1 MKRTYC
7 GDIDN
12 KSINETLTVKGWVNT
27 RRDHGGVIFIDLRD
41 HTGIIQIVFNPNS
54 KKIFDI
60 AQSLRSEFVL
70 EIKGVINKRLEG
82 TINKD
87 MPTGE
92 IELIAKELL
101 ILNTSKTPPFKIND
115 EKINEDL
122 RLQYR
127 YIDLRS
133 SKMQDNLRFRSNL
146 YKIIRNHLSNN
157 NFNEIETPILTK
169 PTPEGARDYLVP
181 SRVHKASFFALPQS
195 PQIFKQLLMISGMDK
210 YFQIAKCFRDEDLR
224 ADRQPEFTQL
234 DIECSFCNED
244 DIINLTESL
253 MNNIFKSLIDKDSNL
268 EFPRMRYEDAMKKYG
283 CDKPDLRN
291 PLELEDI
298 TQLMIKTEFKVFK
311 DCTGSEKKRIVALN
325 VPNGS
330 AMSRKNIDKYTELVK
345 NFGAKGLAYF
355 KIDNV
360 TDIEKGIISPIR
372 KFLSDKEVEDI
383 LDIVKPKN
391 GDLIF
396 FSADTSDI
404 VNSSMSSLI
413 NVLGK
418 DLDIIE
424 EGYKFLWITD
434 YPMFEY
440 ENNTD
445 KLTSLHHP
453 FTSPSEDTKDNFT
466 DKTLSRAYDLTLNG
480 NEIGGGSVR
489 IHNKSLQ
496 LSVFKALGLT
506 DEEIE
511 SKFGFFL
518 QALDYG
524 CPPHAGIAFGL
535 DRLVMI
541 LMHLPSIRDSIAFP
555 KTQSSACLLTDAPT
569 EISASQLREL
579 SIKTNKIN

>member
-7 GDIDN
+7 GEIDI
-12 KSINETLTVKGWVNT
+12 KSINESLTVKGWVNT

-41 HTGIIQIVFNPNS
+41 HTGILQIVFNPDAE
-54 KKIFDI
+54 KIFEL
-60 AQSLRSEFVL
+60 AQSLRSEYVL
-70 EIKGVINKRLEG
+70 EITGTIKKRLVG

-92 IELIAKELL
+92 IELIAEQLL
-101 ILNTSKTPPFKIND
+101 ILNTSKTPPFQIND
-115 EKINEDL
+115 SKTNEDL

-127 YIDLRS
+127 YIDLRG
-133 SKMQDNLRFRSNL
+133 SKMQDNLRFRSKL
-146 YKIIRNHLSNN
+146 YNSIRNHLCNN

-181 SRVHKASFFALPQS
+181 SRVHKTNFFALPQS
-195 PQIFKQLLMISGMDK
+195 PQLFKQLLMISGMDK

-234 DIECSFCNED
+234 DIECSFSNED

-253 MNNIFKSLIDKDSNL
+253 MRKIFTSLLDKNASL
-268 EFPRMRYEDAMKKYG
+268 EFPRMTYKESMYKYG

-291 PLELEDI
+291 PLQLKDI
-298 TQLMIKTEFKVFK
+298 TKMMGDTEFKVFK
-311 DCTGSEKKRIVALN
+311 DCANNENKRIVALN

-330 AMSRKNIDKYTELVK
+330 MMSRKNIDNYTDLVK
-345 NFGAKGLAYF
+345 SFGAKGLAYF
-355 KIDNV
+355 KIDEINN
-360 TDIEKGIISPIR
+360 IEEGITSPIK
-372 KFLSDKEVEDI
+372 KFLSNQEIKDI
-383 LDIVKPKN
+383 LSIVKPKN

-396 FSADTSDI
+396 FSADTLDI
-404 VNSSMSSLI
+404 VNSSMSALI
-413 NVLGK
+413 HNLGK

-424 EGYKFLWITD
+424 DGYKFLWIID

-440 ENNTD
+440 ENNTN

-453 FTSPSEDTKDNFT
+453 FTSPFEDDTAEFT
-466 DKTLSRAYDLTLNG
+466 NQTLSRAYDLTLNG

-489 IHNKSLQ
+489 IHKKSLQ
-496 LSVFKALGLT
+496 LKVFKALGLT

-511 SKFGFFL
+511 KKFGFFL
-518 QALDYG
+518 KALEYG

-541 LMHLPSIRDSIAFP
+541 LKNLPSIRDTIAFP

-569 EISASQLREL
+569 EINSSQLREL
-579 SIKTNKIN
+579 SIKTSKIN

>member
-12 KSINETLTVKGWVNT
+12 KSINEILTVKGWVNT

-41 HTGIIQIVFNPNS
+41 HTGILQIVFNPDT
-54 KKIFDI
+54 KKIFDK
-60 AQSLRSEFVL
+60 AQSLRSEYVL
-70 EIKGVINKRLEG
+70 EITGTIKKRLEG
-82 TINKD
+82 TINND
-87 MPTGE
+87 MLTGE
-92 IELIAKELL
+92 IELIAEKLL
-101 ILNTSKTPPFKIND
+101 ILNTSKTQPFQIND
-115 EKINEDL
+115 GKINEDL

-127 YIDLRS
+127 YIDLRG
-133 SKMQDNLRFRSNL
+133 SKMQENLRFRSKL
-146 YKIIRNHLSNN
+146 YNAIRNHLCSN

-181 SRVHKASFFALPQS
+181 SRVHKTNFFALPQS
-195 PQIFKQLLMISGMDK
+195 PQLFKQLLMISGMDK

-234 DIECSFCNED
+234 DIECSFSNED

-253 MNNIFKSLIDKDSNL
+253 MRKIFTSLFDTNANL
-268 EFPRMRYEDAMKKYG
+268 EFPRMTYTESMDKYG

-291 PLELEDI
+291 PLELKDI
-298 TQLMIKTEFKVFK
+298 TKMMSDTEFKVFK
-311 DCTGSEKKRIVALN
+311 DCTNNEKRRIVALN

-330 AMSRKNIDKYTELVK
+330 MMSRKNIDNYTDLVK
-345 NFGAKGLAYF
+345 TLGAKGLAYF
-355 KIDNV
+355 KIDDVSN
-360 TDIEKGIISPIR
+360 IEEGITSHVK
-372 KFLSDKEVEDI
+372 KFLSNQEIKDI
-383 LDIVKPKN
+383 LNTVKPKN

-396 FSADTSDI
+396 FSADTLDI
-404 VNSSMSSLI
+404 VNSSMSALI
-413 NVLGK
+413 HKLGK

-424 EGYKFLWITD
+424 DGYKFLWIID

-440 ENNTD
+440 ENNTN

-453 FTSPSEDTKDNFT
+453 FTSPFEDDTDEFT
-466 DKTLSRAYDLTLNG
+466 NQTLSRAYDLTLNG

-489 IHNKSLQ
+489 IHKKLLQ
-496 LSVFKALGLT
+496 LKVFKALGLT

-511 SKFGFFL
+511 KKFGFFL
-518 QALDYG
+518 KALEYG

-541 LMHLPSIRDSIAFP
+541 LKNLPSIRDTIAFP

-569 EISASQLREL
+569 EINSSQLREL
-579 SIKTNKIN
+579 SIKTSKIN

>member
-7 GDIDN
+7 GEIDN
-12 KSINETLTVKGWVNT
+12 KSINEILTVKGWVNT

-41 HTGIIQIVFNPNS
+41 HTGILQIVFNPDA

-60 AQSLRSEFVL
+60 AQSLRSEYVL
-70 EIKGVINKRLEG
+70 EITGTIKKRLEG
-82 TINKD
+82 TINND
-87 MPTGE
+87 MLTGE
-92 IELIAKELL
+92 IELIAEKLL
-101 ILNTSKTPPFKIND
+101 ILNTSKTPPFQIND
-115 EKINEDL
+115 GKTNEDL

-127 YIDLRS
+127 YIDLRG
-133 SKMQDNLRFRSNL
+133 SKMQDNLRFRSKL
-146 YKIIRNHLSNN
+146 YNAIRNHLCSN

-181 SRVHKASFFALPQS
+181 SRVHKTNFFALPQS
-195 PQIFKQLLMISGMDK
+195 PQLFKQLLMISGMDK

-234 DIECSFCNED
+234 DIECSFSNED

-253 MNNIFKSLIDKDSNL
+253 MRKIFTSLLDKNANL
-268 EFPRMRYEDAMKKYG
+268 QFPRMTYAESMDKYG

-291 PLELEDI
+291 PLELKDI
-298 TQLMIKTEFKVFK
+298 TKMMSDTEFKVFK
-311 DCTGSEKKRIVALN
+311 DCTNNEKRRIVALN

-330 AMSRKNIDKYTELVK
+330 IMSRKNIDNYTDLVK
-345 NFGAKGLAYF
+345 TFGAKGLAYF
-355 KIDNV
+355 KIDDVSN
-360 TDIEKGIISPIR
+360 IEEGITSPIK
-372 KFLSDKEVEDI
+372 KFLSNQEIKDI
-383 LDIVKPKN
+383 LNTVNPKN

-396 FSADTSDI
+396 FSADTLDI
-404 VNSSMSSLI
+404 VNNSMSALI
-413 NVLGK
+413 YNLGK

-424 EGYKFLWITD
+424 DGYKFLWIVD

-440 ENNTD
+440 ENNTN

-453 FTSPSEDTKDNFT
+453 FTSPFEDDTAEFT
-466 DKTLSRAYDLTLNG
+466 NKTLSRAYDLTLNG

-489 IHNKSLQ
+489 IHKKSLQ
-496 LSVFKALGLT
+496 LKVFKALGLT

-511 SKFGFFL
+511 KKFGFFL
-518 QALDYG
+518 KALEYG

-541 LMHLPSIRDSIAFP
+541 LKNLPSIRDTIAFP

-569 EISASQLREL
+569 EINSSQLREL
-579 SIKTNKIN
+579 SIKTSKIN

>member
-7 GDIDN
+7 GEIDN
-12 KSINETLTVKGWVNT
+12 KSINEILTVKGWVNT

-41 HTGIIQIVFNPNS
+41 HTGILQIVFNPDT

-60 AQSLRSEFVL
+60 AQSLRSEYVL
-70 EIKGVINKRLEG
+70 EITGTIKKRLEG
-82 TINKD
+82 TINND
-87 MPTGE
+87 MLTGE
-92 IELIAKELL
+92 IELIAEKLL
-101 ILNTSKTPPFKIND
+101 ILNTSKTPPFQIND
-115 EKINEDL
+115 GKINEDL

-127 YIDLRS
+127 YIDLRG
-133 SKMQDNLRFRSNL
+133 SKMQENLRFRSKL
-146 YKIIRNHLSNN
+146 YNAIRNHLCSN

-181 SRVHKASFFALPQS
+181 SRVHKTNFFALPQS
-195 PQIFKQLLMISGMDK
+195 PQLFKQLLMISGMDK

-234 DIECSFCNED
+234 DIECSFSNED

-253 MNNIFKSLIDKDSNL
+253 MRKIFTSLFDTNANL
-268 EFPRMRYEDAMKKYG
+268 EFPRMTYTESMEKYG

-291 PLELEDI
+291 PLELKDI
-298 TQLMIKTEFKVFK
+298 TKMMSDTEFKVFK
-311 DCTGSEKKRIVALN
+311 DCTNNEKRRIVALN

-330 AMSRKNIDKYTELVK
+330 MMSRKNIDNYTDLVK
-345 NFGAKGLAYF
+345 TFGAKGLAYF
-355 KIDNV
+355 KIDDVSN
-360 TDIEKGIISPIR
+360 IEEGITSPIK
-372 KFLSDKEVEDI
+372 KFLSNQEIKDI
-383 LDIVKPKN
+383 LNTVNPKN

-396 FSADTSDI
+396 FSADTLDI
-404 VNSSMSSLI
+404 VNNSMSALI
-413 NVLGK
+413 YNLGK

-424 EGYKFLWITD
+424 DGYKFLWIVD

-440 ENNTD
+440 ENNTN

-453 FTSPSEDTKDNFT
+453 FTSPFEDDTDEFT
-466 DKTLSRAYDLTLNG
+466 NKTLSRAYDLTLNG

-489 IHNKSLQ
+489 IHKKSLQ
-496 LSVFKALGLT
+496 LKVFKALGLT

-511 SKFGFFL
+511 KKFGFFL
-518 QALDYG
+518 KALEYG

-541 LMHLPSIRDSIAFP
+541 LKNLPSIRDTIAFP

-569 EISASQLREL
+569 EINSSQLREL
-579 SIKTNKIN
+579 SIKTSKIN

>member
-7 GDIDN
+7 GEIDN
-12 KSINETLTVKGWVNT
+12 KSINEILTVKGWVNT

-41 HTGIIQIVFNPNS
+41 HTGILQIVFNPDA

-60 AQSLRSEFVL
+60 AQSLRSEYVL
-70 EIKGVINKRLEG
+70 EITGTIKKRLEG
-82 TINKD
+82 TINND
-87 MPTGE
+87 MLTGE
-92 IELIAKELL
+92 IELIAEKLL
-101 ILNTSKTPPFKIND
+101 ILNTSKTPPFQIND
-115 EKINEDL
+115 GKTNEDL

-127 YIDLRS
+127 YIDLRG
-133 SKMQDNLRFRSNL
+133 SKMQDNLRFRSKL
-146 YKIIRNHLSNN
+146 YNAIRNHLCSN

-181 SRVHKASFFALPQS
+181 SRVHKTNFFALPQS
-195 PQIFKQLLMISGMDK
+195 PQLFKQLLMISGMDK

-234 DIECSFCNED
+234 DIECSFSNED

-253 MNNIFKSLIDKDSNL
+253 MRKIFTSLLDKNANL
-268 EFPRMRYEDAMKKYG
+268 QFPRMTYAESMDKYG

-291 PLELEDI
+291 PLELKDI
-298 TQLMIKTEFKVFK
+298 TKMMSDTEFKVFK
-311 DCTGSEKKRIVALN
+311 DCTNNEKRRIVALN

-330 AMSRKNIDKYTELVK
+330 MMSRKNIDNYTDLVK
-345 NFGAKGLAYF
+345 TFGAKGLAYF
-355 KIDNV
+355 KIDDVSN
-360 TDIEKGIISPIR
+360 IEEGITSPIK
-372 KFLSDKEVEDI
+372 KFLSNQEIKDI
-383 LDIVKPKN
+383 LNTVNPKN

-396 FSADTSDI
+396 FSADTLDI
-404 VNSSMSSLI
+404 VNNSMSALI
-413 NVLGK
+413 YNLGK

-424 EGYKFLWITD
+424 DGYKFLWIVD

-440 ENNTD
+440 ENNTN

-453 FTSPSEDTKDNFT
+453 FTSPFEDDTDEFT
-466 DKTLSRAYDLTLNG
+466 NKTLSRAYDLTLNG

-489 IHNKSLQ
+489 IHKKSLQ
-496 LSVFKALGLT
+496 LKVFKALGLT

-511 SKFGFFL
+511 KKFGFFL
-518 QALDYG
+518 KALEYG

-541 LMHLPSIRDSIAFP
+541 LKNLPSIRDTIAFP

-569 EISASQLREL
+569 EINSSQLREL
-579 SIKTNKIN
+579 SIKTSKIN

>member
-7 GDIDN
+7 GEIDS

-41 HTGIIQIVFNPNS
+41 HTGILQIVFNPDA

-60 AQSLRSEFVL
+60 AQSLRSEYVL
-70 EIKGVINKRLEG
+70 EITGTIKKRLEG
-82 TINKD
+82 TINND
-87 MPTGE
+87 MLTGE
-92 IELIAKELL
+92 IELIADKLL
-101 ILNTSKTPPFKIND
+101 ILNTSKTPPFQIND
-115 EKINEDL
+115 GKTNEDL

-127 YIDLRS
+127 YIDLRG
-133 SKMQDNLRFRSNL
+133 SKMQDNLRFRSKL
-146 YKIIRNHLSNN
+146 YNAIRNHLCSN

-181 SRVHKASFFALPQS
+181 SRVHKTNFFALPQS
-195 PQIFKQLLMISGMDK
+195 PQLFKQLLMISGMDK

-234 DIECSFCNED
+234 DIECSFSNED

-253 MNNIFKSLIDKDSNL
+253 MRKIFTSLFDTNANL
-268 EFPRMRYEDAMKKYG
+268 EFPRMTYTESMDKYG

-291 PLELEDI
+291 PLELKDI
-298 TQLMIKTEFKVFK
+298 TKMMSDTEFKVFK
-311 DCTGSEKKRIVALN
+311 DCTNNEKRRIVALN

-330 AMSRKNIDKYTELVK
+330 MMSRKNIDNYTDLVK
-345 NFGAKGLAYF
+345 TFGAKGLAYF
-355 KIDNV
+355 KIDDVSN
-360 TDIEKGIISPIR
+360 IEEGITSPIK
-372 KFLSDKEVEDI
+372 KFLSNQEIKDI
-383 LDIVKPKN
+383 LNTVNPKN

-396 FSADTSDI
+396 FSADTLDI
-404 VNSSMSSLI
+404 VNNSMSALI
-413 NVLGK
+413 YNLGK

-424 EGYKFLWITD
+424 DGYKFLWIVD

-440 ENNTD
+440 ENNTN

-453 FTSPSEDTKDNFT
+453 FTSPFEDDTAEFT
-466 DKTLSRAYDLTLNG
+466 NQTLSRAYDLTLNG

-489 IHNKSLQ
+489 IHKKSLQ
-496 LSVFKALGLT
+496 LKVFKALGLT

-511 SKFGFFL
+511 KKFGFFL
-518 QALDYG
+518 KALEYG

-541 LMHLPSIRDSIAFP
+541 LKNLPSIRDTIAFP

-569 EISASQLREL
+569 EINSSQLREL
-579 SIKTNKIN
+579 SIKTSKIN